1 MDYTEFAVSAPPALA
16 ETLAWH
22 LQDLGGQGVVVS
34 EIPAEGPAPAEVS
47 VKLYRPGT
55 PETLAEFQAELEG
68 RLADIGAHFPEARLR
83 VATKLVPSEDWEH
96 SWKKYWHALEVGER
110 LVIKPSWEDWTG
122 DPDKLVIALD
132 PAQAF
137 GTGTHPTTQ
146 LCLRALEDAV
156 PNYDA
161 PLVFDVGTGSGI
173 LAIAAVLLGAR
184 HVEACD
190 IDPVSVAATIENAT
204 RNKVEDKIHVLPGG
218 VEVIDGEADVVV
230 ANILAEVIAPIAPDL
245 AARTKPGGAVLASG
259 IIRARQA
266 MVEEAFE
273 AAGLVVMRV
282 EHQGEWVLVEA
293 RKPDMALEPR
303 D

>member
-1 MDYTEFAVSAPPALA
+1 MDYTEFAVWAPVDLA
-16 ETLAWH
+16 ETVAWH
-22 LQDLGGQGVVVS
+22 VQEWGGQGVVVS
-34 EIPAEGPAPAEVS
+34 ELPAEGPQPSEVA

-55 PETLAEFQAELEG
+55 PEDAAAFVAELEG
-68 RLADIGAHFPEARLR
+68 RLAAVQAHFPGTALR
-83 VATKLVPSEDWEH
+83 VTTRLVPSEDWEH
-96 SWKKYWHALEVGER
+96 SWKRYWHALEIGER
-110 LVIKPSWEDWTG
+110 LVIKPSWEAWTG

-161 PLVFDVGTGSGI
+161 PRVLDVGTGSGI
-173 LAIAAVLLGAR
+173 LAIAAAMLGAR
-184 HVEACD
+184 HVDACD
-190 IDPVSVAATIENAT
+190 TDPVAVEATIENAT
-204 RNKVEDKIHVLPGG
+204 RNGVAGQIAVTVGAIDVLEGQA
-218 VEVIDGEADVVV
+218 EVVV
-230 ANILAEVIAPIAPDL
+230 ANILAEVIAPIAPEL
-245 AARTKPGGAVLASG
+245 AARTKPGGMVIASG

-273 AAGLVVMRV
+273 AAGLVVLRI

-293 RKPDMALEPR
+293 RKPDMALTAR
-303 D
+303 A

>member
-1 MDYTEFAVSAPPALA
+1 MDYTEFAVWGPPALV

-22 LQDLGGQGVVVS
+22 VQDLGGQGVVVS
-34 EIPAEGPAPAEVS
+34 EIPAEGPQPTELA

-55 PETLAEFQAELEG
+55 PETLAEFRAELEG
-68 RLADIGAHFPEARLR
+68 RLGTVREAFPATTLR
-83 VATKLVPSEDWEH
+83 VEEKLVPSEDWEH

-146 LCLRALEDAV
+146 LCLRGLEDVV
-156 PNYDA
+156 PNFDA

-173 LAIAAVLLGAR
+173 LAIAALLLGAKQ
-184 HVEACD
+184 VVACD
-190 IDPVSVAATIENAT
+190 IDPVSVEATIENAT
-204 RNKVEDKIHVLPGG
+204 RNKCADKVDVRVGG
-218 VEVIDGEADVVV
+218 VEVIEGEAEIVV

-245 AARTKPGGAVLASG
+245 AARTKPGGTVLASG

-266 MVEEAFE
+266 MIEEAFE

-293 RKPDMALEPR
+293 RKPDMALESR

>member
-1 MDYTEFAVSAPPALA
+1 MDYTEFAVWAPPPLA

-34 EIPAEGPAPAEVS
+34 EIPAEGPVPGEVA

-55 PETLAEFQAELEG
+55 PEGLADFHATLESRLAEIAS
-68 RLADIGAHFPEARLR
+68 HFPASKLR
-83 VATKLVPSEDWEH
+83 VETRLVPSEDWEH
-96 SWKKYWHALEVGER
+96 SWKRYWHALEVGER

-122 DPDKLVIALD
+122 EPDKLVIALD

-146 LCLRALEDAV
+146 LCLRALEDVV

-173 LAIAAVLLGAR
+173 LAIAAVLLGAPR
-184 HVEACD
+184 VVACD
-190 IDPVSVAATIENAT
+190 IDPVAVEATRENAE
-204 RNKVEDKIHVLPGG
+204 RNGVLAAIEVHVGG
-218 VEVIDGEADVVV
+218 VDVIEGEADVVV

-273 AAGLVVMRV
+273 AAGLVVLRV

-293 RKPDMALEPR
+293 RKPDTAIETR
-303 D
+303 G

>member
-1 MDYTEFAVSAPPALA
+1 MDYTEFAVWSPPALA

-22 LQDLGGQGVVVS
+22 LQDLGGQGVVIS
-34 EIPAEGPAPAEVS
+34 ELPAEGPAPTEVA

-55 PETLAEFQAELEG
+55 PEALAEFRATLEG
-68 RLADIGAHFPEARLR
+68 RLAAIGVHFPDASLR
-83 VATKLVPSEDWEH
+83 VETKLVPSEDWAH
-96 SWKKYWHALEVGER
+96 SWKKFWHALEVGER
-110 LVIKPSWEDWTG
+110 LVIKPSWEAWTG

-146 LCLRALEDAV
+146 LCLRALEAAV
-156 PNYDA
+156 PNYDT

-173 LAIAAVLLGAR
+173 LAIAAVLLGAEL
-184 HVEACD
+184 VNACD
-190 IDPVSVAATIENAT
+190 IDPVSVDATRENAE
-204 RNKVEDKIHVLPGG
+204 RNAVDQRIVVFEGG
-218 VEVIDGEADVVV
+218 IETLEGEADIVV
-230 ANILAEVIAPIAPDL
+230 ANILAEVIAPIAPDI
-245 AARTKPGGAVLASG
+245 AARTKPGGTVLASG

-266 MVEEAFE
+266 LVEEAFE

-282 EHQGEWVLVEA
+282 EYQGEWVLVEA

-303 D
+303 G

>member
-1 MDYTEFAVSAPPALA
+1 MDYTEFAVWSPPALA

-22 LQDLGGQGVVVS
+22 VQDLGGQGVVVS
-34 EIPAEGPAPAEVS
+34 EIPAEGPAPTEVA

-55 PETLAEFQAELEG
+55 PETLAEFRAALEG
-68 RLADIGAHFPEARLR
+68 RLAEVAVHFPGTALR
-83 VATKLVPSEDWEH
+83 VETKLVPSEDWEH

-110 LVIKPSWEDWTG
+110 LVIKPSWEAWTG
-122 DPDKLVIALD
+122 DPEKLVIALD

-146 LCLRALEDAV
+146 LCLRALEEAV
-156 PNYDA
+156 PNYDT

-173 LAIAAVLLGAR
+173 LAIAAILLGAER
-184 HVEACD
+184 VVACD
-190 IDPVSVAATIENAT
+190 IDPVSVEATLENAT
-204 RNKVEDKIHVLPGG
+204 RNDVADRIDVRVGG
-218 VEVIDGEADVVV
+218 IEVIAGEAEVVV

-245 AARTKPGGAVLASG
+245 AARTRPGGTVLASG

-266 MVEEAFE
+266 LVEEAFE

-293 RKPDMALEPR
+293 RKPDMALEAR
-303 D
+303 G

>member
-1 MDYTEFAVSAPPALA
+1 MDYTEFAVWAPPSLT

-34 EIPAEGPAPAEVS
+34 EIPAEGPAPGEIA

-55 PETLAEFQAELEG
+55 LEALAAFRAELEG
-68 RLADIGAHFPEARLR
+68 RLQEVAVHFPAAKLR
-83 VATKLVPSEDWEH
+83 VETRLVPSEDWEH

-110 LVIKPSWEDWTG
+110 LVIKPSWESWTG

-156 PNYDA
+156 GNYDA

-173 LAIAAVLLGAR
+173 LAIAAVLLGAA

-190 IDPVSVAATIENAT
+190 IDPVSVEATTENAT
-204 RNKVEDKIHVLPGG
+204 RNQVADKIRTQVGG
-218 VEVIDGEADVVV
+218 VEVIEGEADVVV

-273 AAGLVVMRV
+273 TAGLVVLRV
-282 EHQGEWVLVEA
+282 EYQGEWVLIEA
-293 RKPDMALEPR
+293 RKPDTALEPR
-303 D
+303 G

>member
-1 MDYTEFAVSAPPALA
+1 MDYTEFSVWAPLTLA
-16 ETLAWH
+16 ETLAWQ
-22 LQDLGGQGVVVS
+22 LQELGGQGVVVS
-34 EIPAEGPAPAEVS
+34 ELAAEGPTPGEVA

-55 PETLAEFQAELEG
+55 PEDLAGFRAELES
-68 RLADIGAHFPEARLR
+68 RLADLGSHFPGAHLR
-83 VATKLVPSEDWEH
+83 VETRLVPSEDWEH
-96 SWKKYWHALEVGER
+96 SWKRYWHALEVGER
-110 LVIKPSWEDWTG
+110 LVIKPSWEEWTG
-122 DPDKLVIALD
+122 DPDKVVIALD

-137 GTGTHPTTQ
+137 GTGTHATTQ

-173 LAIAAVLLGAR
+173 LAIAALLLGASR
-184 HVEACD
+184 VEACD
-190 IDPVSVAATIENAT
+190 IDPVAVASTLENAT
-204 RNKVEDKIHVLPGG
+204 RNGVVDRLEVRVGG
-218 VEVIDGEADVVV
+218 VEVLTGEADVVV

-245 AARTKPGGAVLASG
+245 AARTKPGGAVLVSG

-266 MVEEAFE
+266 LVEEAFE

-282 EHQGEWVLVEA
+282 ELQGEWVLIEA

-303 D
+303 G